1 MFNLLKNYR
10 YNTLIVPNTN
20 YFFERSEKINDKDA
34 KKWIQN
40 ASVACDQFLSWLFF
54 ERKDKNN
61 LFYKRVSELEQTTVQ
76 NFYKILVVFYLY
88 LYLYH
93 EDNKTLENLQE
104 NIIDVFEIKDSDLKN
119 MLCYKLMDDSRN
131 EIDCSGLPQELI
143 EYFRNSKVSFTA
155 MMHFY
160 NLLLEEGFK
169 KSFNKNDNLELLVVV
184 SMVAIGYFDSFV
196 IKNV

>member
-20 YFFERSEKINDKDA
+20 YFFERSEKINDKKA
-34 KKWIQN
+34 KEWIQN
-40 ASVACDQFLSWLFF
+40 VSVACDQFLSWLFF

-61 LFYKRVSELEQTTVQ
+61 LFYKRVSELEQATVQ

-93 EDNKTLENLQE
+93 EDDKTPENFQE
-104 NIIDVFEIKDSDLKN
+104 NIIDVFEIKDSDFKN

-131 EIDCSGLPQELI
+131 EIDYSSLPQELI
-143 EYFRNSKVSFTA
+143 EYFKNSKVSVTA

-160 NLLLEEGFK
+160 DLLLEEGFK
-169 KSFNKNDNLELLVVV
+169 KSFNKNDDLKLLVVAV
-184 SMVAIGYFDSFV
+184 GAAIAYFDGFV